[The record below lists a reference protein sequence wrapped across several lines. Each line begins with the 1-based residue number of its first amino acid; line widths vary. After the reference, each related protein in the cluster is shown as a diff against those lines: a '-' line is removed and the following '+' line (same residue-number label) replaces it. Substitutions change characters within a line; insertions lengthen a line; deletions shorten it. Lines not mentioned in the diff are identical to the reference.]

1 MKKILVLVMFL
12 FLSTS
17 VFAQTV
23 GKTLAFPQVAA
34 GGGWKTVLNLTNRGT
49 TAYSGTLKLSNM
61 TPAGQPQPWSPI
73 VNGNPITNGQM
84 NFSINPGAT
93 FTLTITQDGGTQAG
107 FGTISPIAPSNS
119 EQHSLV
125 EGTLTYY
132 VISDGAITDSIG
144 ILPSDQIYLA
154 SLPFDDFSTI
164 ALAMANTHSTAASVH
179 LTLFSASN
187 QMVGTYTESIPANG
201 YVATYAG
208 TFFPNAQV
216 AGGRL
221 EIQSDTPVIGTAL
234 TDTNGQFSSLPFT
247 SAAKS
252 YSWSATLSPIGGGG
266 SQTLTGTAVVR
277 VHESSVIFESIQLTK
292 DGQPVQ
298 KPFGTT
304 SGMLQDGTLF
314 LFILDT
320 SSNVAENYEISPFTF
335 SMATASG
342 VGQIYSI
349 DPAGVLGTGQI
360 TITATN

>member
-1 MKKILVLVMFL
+1 MRKILALAWFL

-49 TAYSGTLKLSNM
+49 TAYSGSLKLSNM
-61 TPAGQPQPWSPI
+61 SPTNQPQPWSPI
-73 VNGNPITNGQM
+73 VNGNLISNGQM
-84 NFSINPGAT
+84 NFSINPGVT
-93 FTLTITQDGGTQAG
+93 LTLTITEDGGTQAG
-107 FGTISPIAPSNS
+107 FGTITPVTPSDS
-119 EQHSLV
+119 EQSSLV

-132 VISDGAITDSIG
+132 VISNGIITDSIG

-164 ALAMANTHSTAASVH
+164 ALAMANTNSTAASVH
-179 LTLFSASN
+179 LTLFSAAN
-187 QMVGTYTESIPANG
+187 QMVGTHTELISANG

-216 AGGRL
+216 TGGRL
-221 EIQSDTPVIGTAL
+221 EIQSDTPIIGTAL
-234 TDTNGQFSSLPFT
+234 TDTSGQFSSLPFA
-247 SAAKS
+247 SATKS
-252 YSWSATLSPIGGGG
+252 YSWSTTLSAAGGGG

-292 DGQPVQ
+292 NGQPVQ

-304 SGMLQDGTLF
+304 SGMLRDGALI

-320 SSNVAENYEISPFTF
+320 GNNVAENFEISPFSF
-335 SMATASG
+335 SMPTASG
-342 VGQIYSI
+342 VGQVYSI
-349 DPAGVLGTGQI
+349 DPAGLLGTGQI